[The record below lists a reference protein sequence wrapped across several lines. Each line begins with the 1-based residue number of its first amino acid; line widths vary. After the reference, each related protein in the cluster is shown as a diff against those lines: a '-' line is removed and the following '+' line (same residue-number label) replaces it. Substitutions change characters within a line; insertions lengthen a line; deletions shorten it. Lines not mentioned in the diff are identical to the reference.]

1 MDNATDKSERLQS
14 NEEVIEE
21 LTRDLENSCI
31 KPNESTKSR
40 NVADDSWDAD
50 KEHNEGNNDNA
61 QSTDPSEDVDE
72 DFLKDRDL
80 LLTEAE
86 QEVYVCGVSIEL
98 LLHEL

>member
-21 LTRDLENSCI
+21 LTRDLESSCI

-40 NVADDSWDAD
+40 NVADDSWDVD
-50 KEHNEGNNDNA
+50 KEHNEGNDDNA

-86 QEVYVCGVSIEL
+86 QEVYVCSVSIEL